1 MTRQQKHL
9 FAKFVVVLA
18 IVPVAIRAYEY
29 GPDPRYTGAPGD
41 QPSCLAGAGCHIQG
55 SFGLNKGP
63 GSVQIKLA
71 GGASY
76 TPGVKQ
82 RIQVVVTDS
91 TKQKFGFQLT
101 ARLASNLS
109 DGQAGDFSTVDAF
122 TQVLCDDASPKSNGS
137 ACPAAFPVQFI
148 EHTKAGYTASTSGGY
163 TYNVDWTP
171 PAIAAGNV
179 TFYVAGNSG
188 PGGAPVSTNANVY
201 TASLMLAPAVASS
214 GPTISAV
221 QNGTTFQATSLAPN
235 MFATIMGTGLAT
247 NTRIWLASDFANGN
261 KPPTT
266 LDGTSVTVN
275 GTAAYI
281 YYISPKQINFI
292 TPNIAATG
300 NGIPVVATLNGS
312 ASAAAT
318 VAMQAAAPSLFS
330 NAPGTADDLKY
341 AIAQHYPSYSLV
353 GKNGL
358 YPTAP
363 TLTTPAKAGELVI
376 LYGTGFGPTN
386 PALPPGVT
394 TDTAALY
401 LANATV
407 TVGGIPANADVFLLA
422 GGYRVYQ
429 MNLTLPA
436 NLPSGDQPIVA
447 IVNGIAS
454 AVQLIAVQ

>member
-1 MTRQQKHL
+1 MTRQQKHIFL
-9 FAKFVVVLA
+9 KFAVILA
-18 IVPVAIRAYEY
+18 IVPVAIRAYEF

-71 GGASY
+71 GAASY

-109 DGQAGDFSTVDAF
+109 NGQAGDFSTVDGF
-122 TQVLCDDASPKSNGS
+122 TQVVCDDSSSKANGKS
-137 ACPAAFPVQFI
+137 CPAAFPVQFI
-148 EHTKAGYTASTSGGY
+148 EHTRDGYTASTSGGY

-171 PAIAAGNV
+171 PETNAGNI
-179 TFYVAGNSG
+179 TLFVAANSG
-188 PGGAPVSTNANVY
+188 PGGAPVQTGANVY
-201 TASLMLAPAVASS
+201 TSSLTVTPAAATT
-214 GPTISAV
+214 GPTIGAV
-221 QNGTTFQATSLAPN
+221 QNGTTFQATALAPN
-235 MFATIMGTGLAT
+235 MFATIKGTGLAT

-261 KPPTT
+261 KPPIS

-275 GTAAYI
+275 GTAAFI
-281 YYISPKQINFI
+281 YYISPTQINFI
-292 TPNIAATG
+292 TPNITATG

-318 VAMQAAAPSLFS
+318 ITIQATAPSLFS

-401 LANATV
+401 VANATV
-407 TVGGIPANADVFLLA
+407 TVGGLPASGTVFLLA
-422 GGYRVYQ
+422 GGYQVYQ

-436 NLPSGDQPIVA
+436 NLPPGDQPIVA
-447 IVNGIAS
+447 TVNGIPS
-454 AVQLIAVQ
+454 VVQMITVQ